1 MSPCPGFPASA
12 GTPRSPISTTL
23 CPRSTRASKGMAM
36 HPRRV
41 VGSTHEC
48 GIEGGQP
55 CGPSSRDLQE
65 NYCRNPDGSETPWCF
80 TSLPTVRIAFCFHIR
95 RCPDEQDAQGEPP
108 WAHVPGCP
116 PWCPCQGCQPS
127 LHVPRVLPW
136 PRQKL
141 PRPRQQDTQGNH
153 LPAMG
158 CPDTPRA
165 PVSVRGGVVGTGM
178 GMEMRMG
185 MVTVMVISSWQD
197 LACHPP

>member
-1 MSPCPGFPASA
+1 M
-12 GTPRSPISTTL
+12 
-23 CPRSTRASKGMAM
+23 
-36 HPRRV
+36 
-41 VGSTHEC
+41 GSTHEC

-65 NYCRNPDGSETPWCF
+65 NYCRNPDGSEAPWCF
-80 TSLPTVRIAFCFHIR
+80 TSLPTIRIAFCFHIR

-108 WAHVPGCP
+108 WARVPGCL

-127 LHVPRVLPW
+127 LHVPRLLPW
-136 PRQKL
+136 PRQTL

-158 CPDTPRA
+158 CPDTPCA
-165 PVSVRGGVVGTGM
+165 PVSVRRGVVGTGM

-185 MVTVMVISSWQD
+185 PGVGSFCPP
-197 LACHPP
+197 AEPPRCCHPRKRQKRHWDQEGAATFRKCTKGRV